1 MTLFHI
7 LVTRRERGGRG
18 GLGSGDRPQGGAE
31 RLPRTA
37 EELRTDPRQLKSP
50 YLFLYKG
57 YERQWA
63 SYKSFV
69 TVLKLLLVPTVLL
82 PNLINA
88 KASALVVL
96 QSVFAMLISMTIFCM
111 VR

>member
-1 MTLFHI
+1 MSRTSLCAS
-7 LVTRRERGGRG
+7 RRY
-18 GLGSGDRPQGGAE
+18 AE
-31 RLPRTA
+31 D
-37 EELRTDPRQLKSP
+37 LRTDPRQLKSP

-69 TVLKLLLVPTVLL
+69 MVLKLLILVPTVML

-88 KASALVVL
+88 KASELVVL
-96 QSVFAMLISMTIFCM
+96 QSVFAMLISMTMFCM